1 MVVIKLNW
9 DVIEEDDRV
18 LLILPEETDFTHPD
32 IVATFRESIHKI
44 KCEFVVAIVSN
55 FKEADILKY
64 EELYDT
70 EFQLLNN
77 VALLKNNR
85 FLKHHNS
92 SVVYIL
98 HKDMKIP
105 AFFTKVVINTFKC
118 DMIPSLKE
126 LKIPIHYG
134 ICVFNEII
142 TMNLFMKGSISL
154 VIGETKTPFI
164 NETPVDLIFNCSGFF
179 IEDAVSYEESI
190 ICIDVFNDL
199 VYRLEELDTIVLF
212 IGKFTFDNAE
222 IEKRWKTYF
231 TKQNCIYDTDA
242 YETLKPKMHC
252 RLSKDVPNLLKMYHS
267 QKSDLLGITGG
278 C

>member
-9 DVIEEDDRV
+9 DIIEEDDRV
-18 LLILPEETDFTHPD
+18 LLILPNDTDFTHPD

-44 KCEFVVAIVSN
+44 NCEFVVTIISN

-70 EFQLLNN
+70 EFQLLKNLE
-77 VALLKNNR
+77 LLKNTH

-98 HKDMKIP
+98 QQDMMKITP
-105 AFFTKVVINTFKC
+105 FFTKVVINTLNC
-118 DMIPSLKE
+118 DVKFLKE
-126 LKIPIHYG
+126 LKIPLHYG

-142 TMNLFMKGSISL
+142 TMNIFMKGSISL
-154 VIGETKTPFI
+154 VIGETIKPFI
-164 NETPVDLIFNCSGFF
+164 HDKPVDLIFNCSGFF
-179 IEDAVSYEESI
+179 IKDSVSYEESI

-222 IEKRWKTYF
+222 IEKRWHTYF
-231 TKQNCIYDTDA
+231 TKQKCIYDTDA
-242 YETLKPKMHC
+242 YETLKPKAHC
-252 RLSKDVPNLLKMYHS
+252 RLSKDVPNLLKMYHL
-267 QKSDLLGITGG
+267 QKSDLLGITSG